1 MKRRNF
7 LTLTGT
13 FTGGILLLPDFLYSF
28 GTQKNLIA
36 GEQCL
41 VFIQLNGGND
51 GLNTFVPYEDPL
63 YYDLRPKIALS
74 KDAVIGKNQGMA
86 FHPSL
91 KDFATIQQNGDL
103 SVIQNVGYPEP
114 NRSHFRSQEIWQT
127 ASASIEYKTEG
138 WLGRYLD
145 LQCNDH
151 QPTAGINIDTID
163 NLALKGLEPNSITV
177 KDPNRF
183 KVKNLSDD
191 AVKLSENPQLDF
203 VRKIASSVTEGS
215 EEIQKALA
223 KSTTENSYPK
233 TALSKNLEWIA
244 RLIKGNL
251 NSKVYYSSLGGFDTH
266 DNQLG
271 IHANK
276 LTDLN
281 DAVFAFYKDLKNA
294 SLLQNV
300 TLVIFSEFGRRVKDN
315 GRGTDHGTAAP
326 VFFFGAAIQ
335 GGVIGT
341 SPNLPLNAT
350 VNDQVPMQYDF
361 RQLYATVMQDW
372 LCLSPAE
379 SASVLGSSFTKVPIF
394 AAQSPLPL
402 EGVSLTGQYYR
413 GQSHLNC
420 RAEQNGKYRW
430 YALEFSPDGIQFTEV
445 GRQTNTSLS
454 ATATYSY
461 TYTASAPKM
470 YYRIAAQNQQGKID
484 QLSRPASAEECR

>member
-1 MKRRNF
+1 MNRRNF

-13 FTGGILLLPDFLYSF
+13 FTGGTLLLPDFLYSF
-28 GTQKNLIA
+28 GTQKNLAI

-51 GLNTFVPYEDPL
+51 GLNTFIPYENPL

-74 KDAVIGKNQGMA
+74 KEDVIGKNKGMA
-86 FHPSL
+86 FHPAL
-91 KDFATIQQNGDL
+91 KSFADIQQNGDL

-127 ASASIEYKTEG
+127 ASASNEYKTEG

-145 LQCNDH
+145 LQCNEH
-151 QPTAGINIDTID
+151 EPTAGINIDTID

-183 KVKNLSDD
+183 KIKNISEDE
-191 AVKLSENPQLDF
+191 VKLSENPQLDF

-223 KSTTENSYPK
+223 KATSQNSYPK

-271 IHANK
+271 IHNNK

-281 DAVFAFYKDLKNA
+281 DAVFAFYKDLKEA

-326 VFFFGAAIQ
+326 MF
-335 GGVIGT
+335 VIGGQNKGKIIG
-341 SPNLPLNAT
+341 SNPDLEDLENGDLKHE
-350 VNDQVPMQYDF
+350 VDF
-361 RQLYATVMQDW
+361 RSVYASLLKQKLNFDY
-372 LCLSPAE
+372 
-379 SASVLGSSFTKVPIF
+379 TKI
-394 AAQSPLPL
+394 
-402 EGVSLTGQYYR
+402 GIKNT
-413 GQSHLNC
+413 
-420 RAEQNGKYRW
+420 
-430 YALEFSPDGIQFTEV
+430 ALAGLF
-445 GRQTNTSLS
+445 
-454 ATATYSY
+454 
-461 TYTASAPKM
+461 
-470 YYRIAAQNQQGKID
+470 
-484 QLSRPASAEECR
+484 